1 MYKRF
6 LAFMHIEP
14 GDWDG
19 FKADGGT
26 EWLLFWAGYAALV
39 VFGLGVFRGWL

>member
-14 GDWDG
+14 MDWQE

-26 EWLLFWAGYAALV
+26 AWLLFWAGYAAFV
-39 VFGLGVFRGWL
+39 VFSLGVFRGWL